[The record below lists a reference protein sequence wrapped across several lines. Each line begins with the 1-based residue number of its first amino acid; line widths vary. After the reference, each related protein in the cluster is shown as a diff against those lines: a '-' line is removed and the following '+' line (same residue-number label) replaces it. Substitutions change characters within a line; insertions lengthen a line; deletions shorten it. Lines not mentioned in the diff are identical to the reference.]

1 MCAACRGGKER
12 GRWAALLTA
21 LEPHWGPSPLGWQCG
36 CGAAGEHAALSG
48 APLWGLLGGGPV
60 LVLPLAQG
68 TGVAPQQD

>member
-36 CGAAGEHAALSG
+36 CGAGGEHAALSG

-68 TGVAPQQD
+68 TGVAPQQN